1 MEFQELITRY
11 ASHYQITKLR
21 VQQGKTYRE
30 IAELFQVSNTR
41 VRQKYR
47 RFIRE
52 LFRVYVRYLLE
63 NTEDAD
69 FKRHMNAVLDFYEE
83 PLYSIAYLET
93 AYKDILDE
101 CRKGVPPII
110 MIQFT
115 AFREISPAM
124 KKKLERQIV
133 AAMDTDKKEFRAIG
147 RELGLTKEKAE
158 KLYWRCKAS
167 VMLRDEKNQKLD
179 EGGWYHFLR

>member
-11 ASHYQITKLR
+11 ASHYQIVKLR

-30 IAELFQVSNTR
+30 IAELFQVSITR
-41 VRQKYR
+41 IRQKYR
-47 RFIRE
+47 RFIWE
-52 LFRVYVRYLLE
+52 LLRAYVRYLIE

-101 CRKGVPPII
+101 YRKGAPPII
-110 MIQFT
+110 TVQFP
-115 AFREISPAM
+115 AFREISLAM

-133 AAMDTDKKEFRAIG
+133 AARDTDKKEFRAIG
-147 RELGLTKEKAE
+147 RELGLTKEKVE
-158 KLYWRCKAS
+158 KLYWRCKTR
-167 VMLRDEKNQKLD
+167 VMMRDEERGRVD